1 MYQSVTFNPC
11 CHYNK
16 FTQSVSRKTTYNL
29 YTYSSYSCKTKPL
42 HSGFGIFCGVF
53 YLFLLRFYCFL
64 FILMNGNLDK
74 TFVFIPLVIWIKN
87 TRCPSFYSGQLYR
100 QIISS
105 IPPSVQDTCFGG
117 RQKCSFIDTPAVAS
131 QNFNSGEPV
140 SKVAQTML
148 FPRRLRDSVQYFFCK
163 LSTPFSCHFPRRK
176 WQQRGDQHIVVMQ
189 KLSLPNDEK
198 AKNHTQD

>member
-1 MYQSVTFNPC
+1 MTWLYQVRHTLPLIQSLRGELIRLMCFFLLIFQVDYIMYQSVTFNPC

-87 TRCPSFYSGQLYR
+87 TRCPSFYSG
-100 QIISS
+100 
-105 IPPSVQDTCFGG
+105 
-117 RQKCSFIDTPAVAS
+117 
-131 QNFNSGEPV
+131 
-140 SKVAQTML
+140 
-148 FPRRLRDSVQYFFCK
+148 
-163 LSTPFSCHFPRRK
+163 
-176 WQQRGDQHIVVMQ
+176 
-189 KLSLPNDEK
+189 
-198 AKNHTQD
+198 